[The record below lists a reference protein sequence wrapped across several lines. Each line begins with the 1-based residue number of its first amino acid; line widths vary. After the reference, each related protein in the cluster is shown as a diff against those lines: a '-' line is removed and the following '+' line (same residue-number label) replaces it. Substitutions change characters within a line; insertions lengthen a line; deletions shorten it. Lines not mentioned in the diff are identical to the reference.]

1 MNTHPPQTIP
11 APDDGP
17 RILFFSGGTALRDLS
32 RRLVGLTRASA
43 HVITPFDSGGSS
55 AVLRRAFG
63 MPAPGDLRNRLM
75 ALADR
80 GHKGHPEVFELFAHR
95 FPKVAHPGGLDAE
108 LAEMAGGAHPLV
120 SVVPEPMRSAV
131 REHLEVFMQM
141 MPMDFDLR
149 GASIGNL
156 ILTAGYLAAD
166 RNFSVVLDTFRILAR
181 VLGEVAL
188 SCEADLH
195 LAAELAD
202 GAVVCGQHRITGK
215 ETARLA
221 SPPVRLWACRG
232 EDDPAPAPCA
242 ASPRALKLV
251 AGAELICFP
260 MGSLFSSVV
269 ANLLPEGMG
278 RAVAAN
284 PCPKVFIPNLGRD
297 PRMPGHDRVRPGEG
311 RRGCVAKGYARRR
324 RRVLRCAAGRGAGGR
339 RSRRLPRR
347 AGREGPERPGCAAGG
362 QAPGDRA
369 QRARSWTPSP
379 WPGSWWPWRV
389 GGGPSGPF
397 QWQRAGTG

>member
-1 MNTHPPQTIP
+1 MNEPTPNTLP

-32 RRLVGLTRASA
+32 RRLVRLTRVSA

-131 REHLEVFMQM
+131 CEHLEVFMQM
-141 MPMDFDLR
+141 MPVDFDLL

-166 RNFSVVLDTFRILAR
+166 RNFSVVLDAFRILAR

-202 GAVVCGQHRITGK
+202 GAVVCGQHRLTGK
-215 ETARLA
+215 EAAPLA
-221 SPPVRLWACRG
+221 APPVRLWACRG
-232 EDDPAPAPCA
+232 EDDPAPAPCL
-242 ASPRALKLV
+242 ASPKALELV

-297 PRMPGHDRVRPGEG
+297 PECPGMTVADQAKVVVDALRKDMRADGGGGGDAPLDMVLADAACGDYPGGLDEQALGALGMRLVDRPLVTE
-311 RRGCVAKGYARRR
+311 
-324 RRVLRCAAGRGAGGR
+324 
-339 RSRRLPRR
+339 RS
-347 AGREGPERPGCAAGG
+347 
-362 QAPGDRA
+362 APLLDATLLAQELATMA
-369 QRARSWTPSP
+369 QR
-379 WPGSWWPWRV
+379 G
-389 GGGPSGPF
+389 
-397 QWQRAGTG
+397 RA